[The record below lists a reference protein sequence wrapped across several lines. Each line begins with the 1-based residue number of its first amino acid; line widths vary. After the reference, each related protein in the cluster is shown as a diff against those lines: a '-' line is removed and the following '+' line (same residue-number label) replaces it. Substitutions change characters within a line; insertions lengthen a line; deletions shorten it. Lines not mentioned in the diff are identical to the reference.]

1 MSTPATLPEAPP
13 AAPRPMALAGLLAV
27 GAAWGVGAPLVR
39 LARLE
44 GYAALQIIAWHTV
57 LGALVLAAVLGFR
70 GRWRLP
76 LDRASLRL
84 YAVVA
89 ALGIV
94 LPHFAAFWALA
105 HVPAAVHS
113 VIVSLVPI
121 FALGIALAL
130 RIETFHPARAL
141 GLALGAAAVAVLVV
155 PQMGL
160 PGSTGGAFVL
170 VSLIAP
176 VCYALEGIF
185 VANLSRSQAGP
196 MQALLGGTLIAAVV
210 VVPAAAISGPLALP
224 PVAGWGGAEWGI
236 VIAGAGGALAYA
248 GYVALLRAGGAV
260 FAAQVGYVV
269 TAAGVI
275 WAMVLL
281 GERPSRWLWLA
292 MALLFA
298 GLMLVRPRRAAAPT

>member
-1 MSTPATLPEAPP
+1 
-13 AAPRPMALAGLLAV
+13 
-27 GAAWGVGAPLVR
+27 
-39 LARLE
+39 
-44 GYAALQIIAWHTV
+44 
-57 LGALVLAAVLGFR
+57 
-70 GRWRLP
+70 
-76 LDRASLRL
+76 
-84 YAVVA
+84 
-89 ALGIV
+89 
-94 LPHFAAFWALA
+94 
-105 HVPAAVHS
+105 
-113 VIVSLVPI
+113 
-121 FALGIALAL
+121 
-130 RIETFHPARAL
+130 
-141 GLALGAAAVAVLVV
+141 
-155 PQMGL
+155 
-160 PGSTGGAFVL
+160 
-170 VSLIAP
+170 
-176 VCYALEGIF
+176 
-185 VANLSRSQAGP
+185 
-196 MQALLGGTLIAAVV
+196 V